1 MLGVNIPF
9 FTASIV
15 AGRLPSDLGHTAEGL
30 LMTTEQ
36 GDIFD
41 KAYAKI
47 PGIGIKERALWAMLA
62 AVDVH
67 SR

>member
-1 MLGVNIPF
+1 MFGYHNVTDI
-9 FTASIV
+9 
-15 AGRLPSDLGHTAEGL
+15 GHTAEGL
-30 LMTTEQ
+30 LMTSEQ

-41 KAYAKI
+41 EAAYKI
-47 PGIGIKERALWAMLA
+47 PGIGMKERALWAMLA